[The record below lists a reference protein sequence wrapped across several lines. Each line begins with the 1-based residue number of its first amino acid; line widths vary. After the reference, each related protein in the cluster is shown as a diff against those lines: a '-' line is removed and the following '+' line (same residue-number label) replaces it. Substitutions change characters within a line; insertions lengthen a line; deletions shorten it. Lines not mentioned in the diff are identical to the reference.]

1 MADPTQA
8 RPNIVPG
15 SPGAWLVAIRPK
27 TLLAA
32 VAPVAVG
39 SALAHRASGFCL
51 TPALFALCGALLLQ
65 IASNL
70 ANDLFD
76 YEQGKDTADRL
87 GPVRAVQSGL
97 LSPKQARTGLAVVL
111 FGCLVVG
118 SYLVGRTGWPLVAV
132 GISSMLAAIAYT
144 AGPFPLGYH
153 GLGDVFAFSFF
164 GPVAVAG
171 TQYAV
176 AEIVTAEAYWA
187 SVSVGALVANIL
199 VVNNLRDR
207 TEDARTGKH
216 TLAVRFGERFCVL
229 EASVLLGVAFL
240 TPAYF
245 WLRAGTVRPLL
256 LPLLTLP
263 LSLRWLARLRL
274 VRGRPMNAL
283 LAEAARILFAFAVLF
298 SIGLWISA

>member
-1 MADPTQA
+1 MDPPVQGLDEI
-8 RPNIVPG
+8 PPG
-15 SPGAWLVAIRPK
+15 SPRAWLVAIRPK

-32 VAPVAVG
+32 VAPVMVG
-39 SALAHRASGFCL
+39 SALGHRAGDFYL
-51 TPALFALCGALLLQ
+51 LAALFALCGALLLQ

-70 ANDLFD
+70 ANDVFD
-76 YEQGKDTADRL
+76 FEQGKDTAERL
-87 GPVRAVQSGL
+87 GPMRAVQSGL
-97 LSPKQARTGLAVVL
+97 LTPKQARSGLLVVL
-111 FGCLVVG
+111 FGCLIVG
-118 SYLVGRTGWPLVAV
+118 SYLVGRTGWPLLAV
-132 GISSMLAAIAYT
+132 GLSSMLAAIAYT

-153 GLGDVFAFSFF
+153 GLGDLFAFLFF

-207 TEDARTGKH
+207 IEDARTGKH

-229 EASVLLGVAFL
+229 QASALVGVAYT

-245 WLRAGTVRPLL
+245 LLDAGTAWPLL

-263 LSLRWLARLRL
+263 LSLRWLVRLRR
-274 VRGRPMNAL
+274 VRGRPMNEL